1 MNNLT
6 PVVKNLILL
15 NILVFIA
22 CLIYPNLTDIFA
34 MHYPSSPD
42 FKPWQIIT
50 HMFTHAN
57 PNQIHPDDGRKHFED
72 IFHILLNMYAL
83 FSFGALLEN
92 ERVLGSKR
100 FAFLYL
106 FSGLGAIA
114 FHLAVSAFVVWN
126 QTHGINLQPE
136 MFISQHGIELAN
148 KGIEISKSDVT
159 DISLAGIYFSS
170 LVGASG
176 AIYGLLAA
184 FGYLFPNAPLMF
196 MFLPVPIKAKYM
208 IPMVIIF
215 YDIAFAKYGG
225 DNVAHTAHIG
235 GAIFGFLLVL
245 FWNKTNKKTF
255 Y

>member
-1 MNNLT
+1 MSQFGRNFGLNDIP
-6 PVVKNLILL
+6 PVAKNLILL
-15 NILVFIA
+15 NILVFVA
-22 CLIYPNLTDIFA
+22 CFLYPNLTDLLA
-34 MHYPSSPD
+34 MHYPANPA

-50 HMFTHAN
+50 HMFTH
-57 PNQIHPDDGRKHFED
+57 GG
-72 IFHILLNMYAL
+72 IFHILFNMYAL
-83 FSFGALLEN
+83 YSFGSLLEN

-114 FHLAVSAFVVWN
+114 FHLAVQTFVVWQQTGGFFLTYEQATTSN
-126 QTHGINLQPE
+126 Q
-136 MFISQHGIELAN
+136 LA
-148 KGIEISKSDVT
+148 T
-159 DISLAGIYFSS
+159 IYLSG

-196 MFLPVPIKAKYM
+196 MFVPVPIKAKYM
-208 IPMVIIF
+208 IPLVIIGF
-215 YDIAFAKYGG
+215 DIMFAQYGG
-225 DNVAHTAHIG
+225 DNIAHTAHIG

-245 FWNKTNKKTF
+245 FWNKTNKETF

>member
-15 NILVFIA
+15 NVLVFVA
-22 CLIYPNLTDIFA
+22 CLIYGDDLTNLLA
-34 MHYPSSPD
+34 MHYPTNPE

-50 HMFTHAN
+50 HMFTH
-57 PNQIHPDDGRKHFED
+57 GG
-72 IFHILLNMYAL
+72 IFHILFNMYAL
-83 FSFGALLEN
+83 YSFGAILEN
-92 ERVLGSKR
+92 DRVLGSKR

-114 FHLAVSAFVVWN
+114 FHLAIQAFVVWQQTGSIFLTYEQATSSN
-126 QTHGINLQPE
+126 Q
-136 MFISQHGIELAN
+136 LA
-148 KGIEISKSDVT
+148 S
-159 DISLAGIYFSS
+159 IYFSG

-196 MFLPVPIKAKYM
+196 MFVPVPIKAKYM
-208 IPMVIIF
+208 IPLVIIGF
-215 YDIAFAKYGG
+215 DIMFAQTGVG
-225 DNVAHTAHIG
+225 NIAHTAHIG

-245 FWNKTNKKTF
+245 FWNKTNKETF

>member
-15 NILVFIA
+15 NVLVFVA
-22 CLIYPNLTDIFA
+22 CLIYGDDLTNLLA
-34 MHYPSSPD
+34 MHYPTNPE

-50 HMFTHAN
+50 HMFTH
-57 PNQIHPDDGRKHFED
+57 GG
-72 IFHILLNMYAL
+72 IFHILFNMYAL
-83 FSFGALLEN
+83 YSFGAILEN
-92 ERVLGSKR
+92 DRVLGSKR

-114 FHLAVSAFVVWN
+114 FHLAIQAFVVWQQTGDIFLTYEQATSSN
-126 QTHGINLQPE
+126 Q
-136 MFISQHGIELAN
+136 LA
-148 KGIEISKSDVT
+148 S
-159 DISLAGIYFSS
+159 IYLSG

-196 MFLPVPIKAKYM
+196 MFVPVPIKAKYM
-208 IPMVIIF
+208 IPLVIIGF
-215 YDIAFAKYGG
+215 DIMFAQTGVG
-225 DNVAHTAHIG
+225 NIAHTAHIG
-235 GAIFGFLLVL
+235 GALFGFLLVL
-245 FWNKTNKKTF
+245 FWNKTNKETF